1 MTAPFNPTEL
11 ARKHAGAIAK
21 DAQQPGCDGGCM
33 GINEDEA
40 LAYLLAFA
48 RDLIAQSGAVEALER
63 TEEFLDECEVAEDR
77 SNLDGDSAEVVLQQI
92 NDGAEAGLPAVKAA
106 LLNLRS
112 ITEAERGGEL

>member
-11 ARKHAGAIAK
+11 ARKAALIILDKRDTFCAVPGKAYYGA
-21 DAQQPGCDGGCM
+21 
-33 GINEDEA
+33 NEAAEDV
-40 LAYLLAFA
+40 LVAF

-112 ITEAERGGEL
+112 ITEAERGGAK